1 MKEDEESEC
10 SEQKECWLVG
20 EHGDDDT
27 EDEDV
32 YDDDDEDDSKQEEV
46 QRLEKLVPDSTL
58 VQLEKY
64 FRNAKRFV
72 MLIVQHY

>member
-1 MKEDEESEC
+1 M
-10 SEQKECWLVG
+10 
-20 EHGDDDT
+20 
-27 EDEDV
+27 

-64 FRNAKRFV
+64 FRNAKRCV
-72 MLIVQHY
+72 MLILQHY